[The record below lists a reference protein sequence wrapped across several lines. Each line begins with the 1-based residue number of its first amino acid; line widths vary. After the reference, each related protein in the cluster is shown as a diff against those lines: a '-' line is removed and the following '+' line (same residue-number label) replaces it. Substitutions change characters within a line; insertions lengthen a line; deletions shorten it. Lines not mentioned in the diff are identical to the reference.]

1 MVLNLK
7 QLFDI
12 SGDSKSLDYKILP
25 ETLEQYKG
33 FSFISPIAIKGTLVN
48 RAGILTIDFSVN
60 VTMKLDCDRCLN
72 EFERDFSFD
81 FNHILVR
88 STNRQNDEYIVCSED
103 KLDLDELAISDLLLQ
118 LPTKTLCS
126 DDCKGLCYRCGSN
139 LNVQECSCFEE

>member
-1 MVLNLK
+1 MVLNLRH
-7 QLFDI
+7 LFDI
-12 SGDSKSLDYKILP
+12 SGDTKSLDYKVPL
-25 ETLEQYKG
+25 ETLDQYKG
-33 FSFISPIAIKGTLVN
+33 FSFISPIAIKGIIVN
-48 RAGILTIDFSVN
+48 RAGIVSLKFSLS

-88 STNRQNDEYIVCSED
+88 STNRQNDEYIVCLED

-126 DDCKGLCYRCGSN
+126 DDCKGLCYNCGTN
-139 LNVQECSCFEE
+139 LNMQECSCFEE